1 MAYTDDITLT
11 LEVDSLYKIT
21 GPSGLTAYYSG
32 KKVLG
37 TDSNPYFFAN
47 GNSELKLESA
57 SQITSNISV
66 IKILPNYYDAY
77 DAQGGTWAYQP
88 GIEKWVSKYSFRP
101 EWMCLVGNRLVSFK
115 NGYPYTHNSE
125 TYNEF
130 YGQSYDSVLAL
141 VHNDAGN
148 TTKVYESISIEG
160 DTPDIMHVR
169 TEVPNIQSSDIR
181 GSSLVQQTKM
191 AGEFRVNEGVSYAPI
206 LRDRL
211 SPNASGS
218 YDQKLYIGD
227 DVRGEVGLFQGVFSK
242 PSTAKLWKFVNIGFI
257 PSRGHNTQNTQ

>member
-1 MAYTDDITLT
+1 MVATI
-11 LEVDSLYKIT
+11 
-21 GPSGLTAYYSG
+21 
-32 KKVLG
+32 
-37 TDSNPYFFAN
+37 
-47 GNSELKLESA
+47 
-57 SQITSNISV
+57 NISV
-66 IKILPNYYDAY
+66 IDGREYLVSAPSGVTVLYNGDVVTNTFIAIDGVNQILLTSTTSISGNIAVSEILRSYYDAY
-77 DAQGGTWAYQP
+77 DNQGGVWAYQP
-88 GIEKWVSKYSFRP
+88 VLGKWVSSYSFRP

-115 NGYPYTHNSE
+115 NGYPYIHNSE

-160 DTPDIMHVR
+160 DTPDIMHIR

-257 PSRGHNTQNTQ
+257 PSRGHNTTNQ

>member
-1 MAYTDDITLT
+1 MPFTNEITLT
-11 LEVDSLYKIT
+11 LEIDSLYKIT
-21 GPSGLTAYYSG
+21 GPAGLTAYYSG
-32 KKVLG
+32 HKVLG
-37 TDSNPYFFAN
+37 SGANPYFFAN
-47 GNSELKLESA
+47 GTTLLELESDTQLTG
-57 SQITSNISV
+57 SISV

-88 GIEKWVSKYSFRP
+88 NIEKWVSRYSFRP

-115 NGYPYTHNSE
+115 DGYPYVHNSE

-130 YGQSYDSVLAL
+130 YGQAYDSVLAL

-148 TTKVYESISIEG
+148 VTKVYEGVSVEG
-160 DTPDIMHVR
+160 DTPDILHVR
-169 TEVPNIQSSDIR
+169 TEVPNVQSSDIR
-181 GSSLVQQTKM
+181 GGALNQQTKN
-191 AGEFRVNEGVSYAPI
+191 AGEFRVNEGVNYAPI

-218 YDQKLYIGD
+218 YDQKLYLGD
-227 DVRGEVGLFQGVFSK
+227 VMRGEVGLFQGVFSS

-257 PSRGHNTQNTQ
+257 PSRGHNTANQ